1 MACIFY
7 NMPCFYFTVETE
19 MFPDLFA
26 TSFTLFKLWFVWSKM
41 RFGLYALPFT
51 LISKWQCSVVALP
64 VLPVRAIACPAFTQ
78 SPTFAKFLELCG

>member
-1 MACIFY
+1 MVCIFY

-51 LISKWQCSVVALP
+51 LISKYMPCIFCVYKYLKKNV
-64 VLPVRAIACPAFTQ
+64 F
-78 SPTFAKFLELCG
+78 